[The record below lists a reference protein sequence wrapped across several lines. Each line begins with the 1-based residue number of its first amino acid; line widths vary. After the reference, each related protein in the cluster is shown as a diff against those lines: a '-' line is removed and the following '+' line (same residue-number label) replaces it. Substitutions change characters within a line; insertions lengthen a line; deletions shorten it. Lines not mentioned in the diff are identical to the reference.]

1 MSLRM
6 WRFSL
11 GCLSMEMLLVVALQS
26 LKISSRVADQP
37 GNGFKSYSQMRPRIL
52 FAYTHVPI
60 SQCCYPLSYLGTRV
74 QTGFIF
80 DGCPLWRTLT
90 TWGVIVGGPPR
101 WYGYIDAYVGW

>member
-1 MSLRM
+1 MRG
-6 WRFSL
+6 F
-11 GCLSMEMLLVVALQS
+11 GCCQ
-26 LKISSRVADQP
+26 
-37 GNGFKSYSQMRPRIL
+37 QMRPRIL